1 MIFFIA
7 ILILFLPVT
16 ILLPTKVI
24 CKNKFPKKHCKQGYV
39 ISSNHL
45 SNYDVILFDVKFRRK
60 IYYMAKIEL
69 FKNKFF
75 GWLLTKLGAIKVDRA
90 TSDVTAYKNAI
101 KTLKNNKPLGVF
113 PEGTRNKGDDQ
124 SQMLEAKSGAVVFA
138 SKTGVPIIP
147 LAIYRR
153 PKLFRRNK
161 ILVGDPFYPQ
171 GVNPKKL
178 TKEEVE
184 QNVTTLTQ
192 IINGLHAQL
201 VQTYSKAGKKALKK
215 VAAKA

>member
-7 ILILFLPVT
+7 FLVLFLPIT

-24 CKNKFPKKHCKQGYV
+24 CKNKFPKKHSKQGYV
-39 ISSNHL
+39 VSANHL
-45 SNYDVILFDVKFRRK
+45 SNFDVILFDIKFGRK

-75 GWLLTKLGAIKVDRA
+75 GWLLTKLGAIKLDRS
-90 TSDVTAYKNAI
+90 TNDIGAYKNAI

-124 SQMLEAKSGAVVFA
+124 AEMLEAKGGAVVFA
-138 SKTGVPIIP
+138 SKAGVPIIP

-184 QNVTTLTQ
+184 QNVKALTET
-192 IINGLHAQL
+192 INGLHAQL
-201 VQTYSKAGKKALKK
+201 VQTYGKAGKKALKK
-215 VAAKA
+215 VTAKV